1 MCGGIVNNTVRPRY
15 SLATASANKPN
26 CIIEL
31 LMYCLAMLTYSI
43 LCVFICLSLFI
54 SCYYE
59 LFYYELF
66 YYELFYYDV
75 YIMFFVTAGETTVAP
90 VVVME
95 PALAA
100 EIGQFTIALA
110 ALPWPTDA
118 SVLARRAGGARAQSN
133 DARALINHTDTDS
146 SIVGDENKHE
156 FDENDEENADDADE
170 ETDADV
176 AIVQDNT
183 NARAQ
188 TNSSGGCTD
197 VADTRAAL
205 HGQSVRQQVD
215 VLRRFRLGEC
225 NILVAT
231 SVAEE
236 GLDIQVILEICG
248 VGDF

>member
-1 MCGGIVNNTVRPRY
+1 MYGHVNIFNIVV
-15 SLATASANKPN
+15 
-26 CIIEL
+26 L
-31 LMYCLAMLTYSI
+31 L
-43 LCVFICLSLFI
+43 CLSLLI
-54 SCYYE
+54 SC
-59 LFYYELF
+59 F
-66 YYELFYYDV
+66 
-75 YIMFFVTAGETTVAP
+75 IATAGGTTAAP

-100 EIGQFTIALA
+100 EVGQFTIALA

-133 DARALINHTDTDS
+133 DARALINHTDNDS
-146 SIVGDENKHE
+146 SIVGDKVGDEIKHE

-176 AIVQDNT
+176 AIVQYNT

-225 NILVAT
+225 NVLVAT

-248 VGDF
+248 D